1 MDVRQAAPVWKYCLR
16 ADTDFTL
23 QWPLN
28 PVALCW
34 ETRLGSLL
42 LETCWHWAM
51 ERIWM
56 PRFALTA
63 GLEAGGGQKQFLE
76 KQVLL
81 RRVSGRHG
89 LGKDYWHRVVSAWR

>member
-1 MDVRQAAPVWKYCLR
+1 
-16 ADTDFTL
+16 
-23 QWPLN
+23 
-28 PVALCW
+28 
-34 ETRLGSLL
+34 
-42 LETCWHWAM
+42 
-51 ERIWM
+51 M